1 MEETIHFN
9 ENLQR
14 SSKFEKGI
22 KSLKDKYHL
31 PSYLIWANFLKF
43 ADVDGRRWTRAIS
56 HAEDREVHAS
66 EF

>member
-22 KSLKDKYHL
+22 KSLKENTICQVFRYGQTYK
-31 PSYLIWANFLKF
+31 NRRR
-43 ADVDGRRWTRAIS
+43 GR
-56 HAEDREVHAS
+56 E
-66 EF
+66 